1 MLDSR
6 GIVVASDSSF
16 VAQAFDEIP
25 AEKLVAALRG
35 QTIVSAAKETPDSE
49 ESGRWPIWIL
59 APLRSQ
65 AEGHPIAGVIALEYD
80 AAAAVRLAVE
90 SADGAHWKT
99 IAIARSGST
108 IGPVRDNASQTSVEC
123 DGETLLFQADQSPV
137 TIAAGSAGAIWAGE
151 QIRLYLDGV
160 EDCHGVKSVA
170 AWGTV
175 SDIGLGMLTTLPYDE
190 AFDQSIQ
197 FSRVLPILLLLLGLS
212 MFFEASRTGTAERL
226 SNGESRETVRA
237 STRSGLAWGILAASL
252 VVTGVLY
259 LTIRDQVEESNRQQ
273 LEHEAGHIQSRLVE
287 RARLYTYAFEILGS
301 SLSTRRN
308 LNQSEFNQLAEPLL
322 TSSITPGVERVDYI
336 RAEHSSL
343 GRVSQGSGEAFL
355 TYAPSGWPLV
365 PEVIDAANAA
375 RAGRATVFGEPLSL
389 NAGGARGQKLL
400 VVSPAYDRST
410 VSPDINEATE
420 LHGWF
425 VAVVAPDAFFKGL
438 GPADF
443 NLEFALFED
452 TADFSPALIYD
463 SDGGLSNTSE
473 TGGET
478 ENFKATVSV
487 PGRDWLMSVD
497 GQSGILTPL
506 TNDYPEQVLLAGLAI
521 SVLLFDI
528 VLVLSSTRARALGL
542 AELMSLRFRE
552 NDVRMRAVVDNAPD
566 AIITFDGDGKIH
578 SCNPAAEATFHT
590 TEAALIGSSI
600 QDYLDGLSADGES
613 AIMVDAINSPVRE
626 TRGRRSEGETFPA
639 ELTLSQMDLRAGRM
653 FSAIVRDISERKQA
667 EEALYESE
675 ERYALAARGAN
686 DGLWDWNLK
695 TNEVYYSERWQ
706 EMLGIANN
714 AGSSP
719 DEWLSRVHADDLP
732 RLRESLDEHLRA
744 KSGHFEFEHR
754 IRHAAGTYRWVLSRA
769 NAVRDESGAA
779 TRIAGSQTDIIDR
792 KEAEKQLRWD
802 ALHDPL
808 TGLPNRS
815 YFMQRLRRATDARH
829 RGAGMFAVLFLDL
842 DRFKVVNDSLG
853 HVVGDKLLYSIA
865 NLLQSCLRPGDTICR
880 LGGDEFA
887 ILLERLDDQDEAT
900 TVAER
905 LQKALDRPLEV
916 SGQQVFTAVSIGIA
930 LSSEGLHSAEDLIR
944 DADTA
949 MYRATAQGRS
959 RYQLFD
965 TNMHIKA
972 VERLDLESS
981 LRPALDRNEFI
992 AHYQPIVS
1000 LASGQITSCEALIRW
1015 MHPER
1020 GLIGPS
1026 DFIPIAEDT
1035 GAIVAIGEWMLDESC
1050 KQLSEWRRGGLRDL
1064 RMSINISPRQLE
1076 QPEFGRTVEA
1086 AVQRYDIPPEFL
1098 QLELTETTLMESE
1111 TIEPLQDL
1119 FSSGFRIALDDFGTG
1134 YSSLRYL
1141 RRFPINTLKLDRSFA
1156 REIATDSLAASIAT
1170 GLISMAHNLNL
1181 SVVVE
1186 GVEDPSQLAFLR
1198 QNGCDEV
1205 QGYLIGKPVA
1215 PELFVQMLRLVEPV
1229 LAGIPLLPTA

>member
-1 MLDSR
+1 MAFSLAKVFGSWWSPLRRPRLPELVLAAAALLALIAPTWWSGYPDDEQRRAEVALVLRTAVDESRRVVREWSEGIRLRASLAVESPALRKEALARIRDFDRGHDLSAESLEELQATVKSSAPIADGPDVPIGFRVLDSR

-25 AEKLVAALRG
+25 AEKLVAALRA
-35 QTIVSAAKETPDSE
+35 QTIVSAAKETPDSG

-160 EDCHGVKSVA
+160 EDGHGVKSVA

-452 TADFSPALIYD
+452 TADFSPWG
-463 SDGGLSNTSE
+463 SLSGT
-473 TGGET
+473 
-478 ENFKATVSV
+478 
-487 PGRDWLMSVD
+487 
-497 GQSGILTPL
+497 
-506 TNDYPEQVLLAGLAI
+506 
-521 SVLLFDI
+521 
-528 VLVLSSTRARALGL
+528 
-542 AELMSLRFRE
+542 
-552 NDVRMRAVVDNAPD
+552 
-566 AIITFDGDGKIH
+566 
-578 SCNPAAEATFHT
+578 
-590 TEAALIGSSI
+590 
-600 QDYLDGLSADGES
+600 
-613 AIMVDAINSPVRE
+613 
-626 TRGRRSEGETFPA
+626 
-639 ELTLSQMDLRAGRM
+639 DLR
-653 FSAIVRDISERKQA
+653 Q
-667 EEALYESE
+667 
-675 ERYALAARGAN
+675 
-686 DGLWDWNLK
+686 
-695 TNEVYYSERWQ
+695 
-706 EMLGIANN
+706 
-714 AGSSP
+714 
-719 DEWLSRVHADDLP
+719 
-732 RLRESLDEHLRA
+732 
-744 KSGHFEFEHR
+744 
-754 IRHAAGTYRWVLSRA
+754 
-769 NAVRDESGAA
+769 
-779 TRIAGSQTDIIDR
+779 
-792 KEAEKQLRWD
+792 
-802 ALHDPL
+802 
-808 TGLPNRS
+808 
-815 YFMQRLRRATDARH
+815 
-829 RGAGMFAVLFLDL
+829 
-842 DRFKVVNDSLG
+842 
-853 HVVGDKLLYSIA
+853 
-865 NLLQSCLRPGDTICR
+865 
-880 LGGDEFA
+880 
-887 ILLERLDDQDEAT
+887 
-900 TVAER
+900 
-905 LQKALDRPLEV
+905 
-916 SGQQVFTAVSIGIA
+916 
-930 LSSEGLHSAEDLIR
+930 
-944 DADTA
+944 
-949 MYRATAQGRS
+949 
-959 RYQLFD
+959 
-965 TNMHIKA
+965 
-972 VERLDLESS
+972 
-981 LRPALDRNEFI
+981 
-992 AHYQPIVS
+992 
-1000 LASGQITSCEALIRW
+1000 
-1015 MHPER
+1015 
-1020 GLIGPS
+1020 
-1026 DFIPIAEDT
+1026 
-1035 GAIVAIGEWMLDESC
+1035 
-1050 KQLSEWRRGGLRDL
+1050 
-1064 RMSINISPRQLE
+1064 
-1076 QPEFGRTVEA
+1076 
-1086 AVQRYDIPPEFL
+1086 
-1098 QLELTETTLMESE
+1098 
-1111 TIEPLQDL
+1111 
-1119 FSSGFRIALDDFGTG
+1119 
-1134 YSSLRYL
+1134 
-1141 RRFPINTLKLDRSFA
+1141 
-1156 REIATDSLAASIAT
+1156 
-1170 GLISMAHNLNL
+1170 
-1181 SVVVE
+1181 
-1186 GVEDPSQLAFLR
+1186 
-1198 QNGCDEV
+1198 
-1205 QGYLIGKPVA
+1205 
-1215 PELFVQMLRLVEPV
+1215 
-1229 LAGIPLLPTA
+1229 